1 MSVISDSPH
10 FKLFPKSYLNKTD
23 STIVTS
29 CGHSTCE
36 LGSFIWLFHV
46 AFSCSLNLHSKPS
59 SGTLIW
65 GGADCCR
72 SCTEEFLQFKNIYL
86 YKYTHSTIE
95 GDLFNF
101 WQYFKIT
108 FYFCLFLLKKAGK
121 CCNWEAKRHAYFR
134 GSKHSLRPYLELW
147 QEKDSFWLHMALSN
161 KNTSALYLLEN
172 MLISGK

>member
-1 MSVISDSPH
+1 M
-10 FKLFPKSYLNKTD
+10 
-23 STIVTS
+23 
-29 CGHSTCE
+29 G
-36 LGSFIWLFHV
+36 G
-46 AFSCSLNLHSKPS
+46 
-59 SGTLIW
+59 

-108 FYFCLFLLKKAGK
+108 FYFCLFLSKKAGK
-121 CCNWEAKRHAYFR
+121 CCNWEARRHAYFR

-147 QEKDSFWLHMALSN
+147 QEKGSFWLHTALSN

-172 MLISGK
+172 MLISGKWRRGRDNKAAVLSYDTLEEKDLRALLLPFLGLPLPDRVVRRGSGRWTLQMDESKMS